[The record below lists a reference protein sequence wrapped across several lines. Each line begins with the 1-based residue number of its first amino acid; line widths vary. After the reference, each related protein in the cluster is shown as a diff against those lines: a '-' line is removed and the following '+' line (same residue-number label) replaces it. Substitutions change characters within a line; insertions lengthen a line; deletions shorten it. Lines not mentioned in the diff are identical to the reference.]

1 MASTCDVCAHT
12 CVVCQYVRVAEI
24 RAAAVLAALS
34 NGAWCRMAHAMV
46 AFADVSV
53 KGLLSAAR

>member
-1 MASTCDVCAHT
+1 M
-12 CVVCQYVRVAEI
+12 RVAEI